1 MIIPTDE
8 LNFLQRARFFSGVIR
23 HWLMINSHS
32 RLEWMILAFISW
44 TIFHYNNNHQLYI
57 ITYIYSIYIYI
68 YSIYIYIQLLV
79 DDSYTT
85 LPIGGWLWYTMLS
98 QAPAAKAVSNNAGVD
113 NFGLGLLLQSRRVEK
128 GLW

>member
-68 YSIYIYIQLLV
+68 YSIYIYTAYI
-79 DDSYTT
+79 Y
-85 LPIGGWLWYTMLS
+85 IYNYWLMIHIPPF
-98 QAPAAKAVSNNAGVD
+98 Q
-113 NFGLGLLLQSRRVEK
+113 
-128 GLW
+128 